1 MNKSIKSTL
10 KKYIIKFNVGCIYCG
25 RKYNKTRRISA
36 DHIQPKEQGNYLDL
50 SNIAISCDICNS
62 RLKRNMSIE
71 EFIQIDPRI
80 KTNIQTYLNKIK
92 KIIINGESYYHSI
105 KWIEKIL

>member
-10 KKYIIKFNVGCIYCG
+10 KKYIT
-25 RKYNKTRRISA
+25 KYNIGCAYCNKKYTYLRRISA
-36 DHIQPKEQGNYLDL
+36 DHLHPKWAGNSLDI
-50 SNIAISCDICNS
+50 SNIIICCTTCNS

-71 EFIQIDPRI
+71 EFIQTDPRI

-92 KIIINGESYYHSI
+92 KIIINGESYYDSI
-105 KWIEKIL
+105 KWLEELI